1 MSKRLANKV
10 LLVSGAGPVI
20 SAAIARR
27 AIDCAAEA
35 VLIAHDP
42 EAKTAAQAAIAG
54 TGARLIAH
62 RRGDPKAWP
71 ELYDRLQADSLLPD
85 VLVNGCHAHCAGTLA
100 ETSLEQ
106 FRQAL
111 HNNLT
116 AAFFGTQTAVV
127 RLRAAGRKGA
137 IINLSSVYADRA
149 LPGTAAYAAS
159 AGGIRSLS
167 KSAAL
172 ACAEAADGIHIHAVM
187 TSRYEGSPTLP
198 DGAKGLLD
206 GMIGADEVAALVV
219 QLAGDAATYTHGS
232 TVMLDGG
239 LWIS

>member
-1 MSKRLANKV
+1 MSGRLANKV
-10 LLVSGAGPVI
+10 MLVSGAGPVI
-20 SAAIARR
+20 AAAIARR
-27 AIDCAAEA
+27 ALEHDAEA
-35 VLIAHDP
+35 VLVAHDP
-42 EAKTAAQAAIAG
+42 DSKSAAESALSG
-54 TGARLIAH
+54 TGAQLVAH
-62 RRGDPKAWP
+62 SRGKPSAWP
-71 ELYDRLQADSLLPD
+71 ELYDRLEAKSLLPD
-85 VLVNGCHAHCAGTLA
+85 VLVNGCYAHHAGSLA
-100 ETSLEQ
+100 ETTLEQ

-111 HNNLT
+111 TNNLT

-137 IINLSSVYADRA
+137 IINLSSVFADRA
-149 LPGTAAYAAS
+149 LPGAAAYAAS

-187 TSRYEGSPTLP
+187 TGRYEGSPALP
-198 DGAKGLLD
+198 GGGAGLLD
-206 GMIGADEVAALVV
+206 GQISAAEVAALVA

-232 TVMLDGG
+232 TVALDGG